1 MLKIWCPSSI
11 IVWEC
16 WPPRFLC
23 SKFLQTF
30 GFFHRHPKGTG
41 VPGMSKIETYVKC
54 GQGKKPD
61 VFGQIFTG
69 SGKSIGCRGCLHTW
83 GILAINDMLRCHDLS
98 PVEFAMEKWR
108 CLNSLFNH
116 PQVLKKYLPIFPWI
130 PVFTRFYSPL
140 PRICVSILGG
150 DGSWLAWLWRP
161 LACASSPSFAPW
173 PIWKEGG
180 TWWVNL
186 EDHPS
191 Y

>member
-1 MLKIWCPSSI
+1 MDSPWWKLDIHPPYCSMK
-11 IVWEC
+11 C
-16 WPPRFLC
+16 WPPQVFC
-23 SKFLQTF
+23 KQIPTNFY
-30 GFFHRHPKGTG
+30 FFHRHPEGMG
-41 VPGMSKIETYVKC
+41 APGISKIETPEILQLLAQLF
-54 GQGKKPD
+54 GNSSPEAMKP
-61 VFGQIFTG
+61 
-69 SGKSIGCRGCLHTW
+69 
-83 GILAINDMLRCHDLS
+83 LAVQCENVVI
-98 PVEFAMEKWR
+98 EKWR
-108 CLNSLFNH
+108 CLNNIFATIFSC
-116 PQVLKKYLPIFPWI
+116 KEYLPICAKTNPWI